1 MQLNQLS
8 KNWLL
13 AGIAL
18 TFGCF
23 SAWAINRHLT
33 NKTLEIESR
42 SRMQVVTRIV
52 AAIDIKKGS
61 TLTMSQLALREFN
74 DPLLGLSAVDPSEVE
89 LLVGKVL
96 KQDVSEGQLIPLSI
110 ISDRSPSHLVSKLDS
125 GMRAVTIPV
134 DQINSM
140 SGLLNPADR
149 IDLLVSFEHQGQ
161 RITSPLLAN
170 IEVIAT
176 GQETN
181 AQSSSSSDAQPSYET
196 VTLATTADQAV
207 KLVAARQTG
216 TITAVLS
223 QTNDRL
229 PLGQSDKAQS
239 GHLAKLLG
247 LESPPSETIPVIYGD
262 RSDLLVTTDPEE
274 VVTLNSRPKSS
285 EVRH

>member
-1 MQLNQLS
+1 MQMNQIS

-13 AGIAL
+13 AGMAL
-18 TFGCF
+18 TFGCI

-42 SRMQVVTRIV
+42 SRQQIVTRIV
-52 AAIDIKKGS
+52 AAQELKKGS
-61 TLTMSQLALREFN
+61 TLTMNDLAVREFN
-74 DPLLGLSAVDPSEVE
+74 DPLLGLAAVDPSDVD

-96 KQDVSEGQLIPLSI
+96 KQDVNEGQLIPLSI
-110 ISDRSPSHLVSKLDS
+110 IADRLPNHLVSKLES

-176 GQETN
+176 GQETTI
-181 AQSSSSSDAQPSYET
+181 QSLSTSEAQPSYET

-207 KLVAARQTG
+207 KLVAARQAG

-223 QTNDRL
+223 QTSDRL
-229 PLGQSDKAQS
+229 PVDPIGKNQS

-247 LESPPSETIPVIYGD
+247 LEEQRAEPIPVIYGD
-262 RSDLLVTTDPEE
+262 RSDSMMTTDPDHDIAQRHRF
-274 VVTLNSRPKSS
+274 TTS
-285 EVRH
+285 EGRN

>member
-1 MQLNQLS
+1 MQLNQIS

-13 AGIAL
+13 AGIAI

-42 SRMQVVTRIV
+42 TRMQVVTRIV
-52 AAIDIKKGS
+52 AAHDIKKGS
-61 TLTMSQLALREFN
+61 TLSMNHLALREFN
-74 DPLLGLSAVDPSEVE
+74 DPLLGLSAVDPSDVD

-110 ISDRSPSHLVSKLDS
+110 ISERLPSHLVSKLES

-149 IDLLVSFEHQGQ
+149 IDLLVSFEHQVQ

-181 AQSSSSSDAQPSYET
+181 AQSLSSSESQPSYET

-207 KLVAARQTG
+207 KLVAARQSG

-223 QTNDRL
+223 QTNDHL
-229 PLGQSDKAQS
+229 LVGQSSKTQS

-247 LESPPSETIPVIYGD
+247 LEEQRTETIPVIYGD
-262 RSDLLVTTDPEE
+262 RSDLSMMVEPEE
-274 VVTLNSRPKSS
+274 EGIQSGRTASF
-285 EVRH
+285 EVRN